1 MTNLAIIG
9 AGIGGCSAAYFA
21 RRNLPNINITIY
33 DAQDRI
39 GGRILTYNGNDA
51 VLELGATFFNRF
63 NRTILG
69 IVKDE
74 RLKMKPVKESRDFA
88 VWNGSEFVFRSSKQ
102 SSITNLRL
110 LAKYK
115 LNLARAFLLLRKAKG
130 QVTSLYQEEQKKPR
144 DIGEI
149 CETTGLDKWYKKSFF
164 ESLIERGISQDFI
177 DEIVT
182 PIIRVIYSQN
192 EDIGGFA
199 GISSLIGVYSGTTY
213 SLEEGNS
220 TLPDHL
226 AKVSNAKVKLGQK
239 VDKIEK
245 TPNGTYKV
253 YTGEIR
259 TVFDAI
265 IIAAPLDLAKIEFDG
280 ISMRGWEPLSYQTV
294 YKKILRGVFD
304 PAYFG
309 LKDLAEV
316 PAMVLTTK
324 DVDPTTHY
332 SIQNVSGNESLVTI
346 SSLNPINSNAFEGVF
361 KNDAST
367 VLEHSWKAAYPK
379 FKPLARLPFTHIDKR
394 LINAST
400 IEPAVS
406 SMETSALSAL
416 NAIKLL

>member
-21 RRNLPNINITIY
+21 RKYFPNVNVTIY
-33 DAQDRI
+33 DSQDRI
-39 GGRILTYNGNDA
+39 GGRILTFNGDGV

-88 VWNGSEFVFRSSKQ
+88 VWNGSEFVFRSSKR

-115 LNLARAFLLLRKAKG
+115 LNLAQTFLLLRKAKG
-130 QVTSLYQEEQKKPR
+130 QVTSLYQEEQKKPG

-149 CETTGLDKWYKKSFF
+149 CEITGLDKWYKKSFF
-164 ESLIERGISQDFI
+164 ESLVERGISQDFI

-182 PIIRVIYSQN
+182 PITRIIYSQN

-213 SLEEGNS
+213 SLGDGNS

-226 AKVSNAKVKLGQK
+226 VKVSNAKVKLGQK

-245 TPNGTYKV
+245 TLNGTYKV
-253 YTGEIR
+253 HTGEDR
-259 TVFDAI
+259 TAFDAVI
-265 IIAAPLDLAKIEFDG
+265 VATPLDLAKIEFEG
-280 ISMRGWEPLSYQTV
+280 ISMPGWEPQLYQTV

-309 LKDLAEV
+309 MKDSGEV
-316 PAMVLTTK
+316 PAMAITTK
-324 DVDPTTHY
+324 DVDPITHY
-332 SIQNVSGNESLVTI
+332 SIQKVSGNESLVMI
-346 SSLNPINSNAFEGVF
+346 SSLNPITSNAFEGAF
-361 KNDAST
+361 KNGEIT
-367 VLEHSWKAAYPK
+367 VLEHCWKTAYPK
-379 FKPLARLPFTHIDKR
+379 FKPIAKLPRTHIDKR
-394 LINAST
+394 LIYACA

>member
-21 RRNLPNINITIY
+21 RKNLPNVNITIY

-39 GGRILTYNGNDA
+39 GGRILTYNGDGA

-115 LNLARAFLLLRKAKG
+115 LNLAQTFLLLRKAKG

-149 CETTGLDKWYKKSFF
+149 CEITGLDKWYKKSFF

-182 PIIRVIYSQN
+182 PITRIIYSQN

-199 GISSLIGVYSGTTY
+199 GISSLVGVYSGTTY
-213 SLEEGNS
+213 SLEDGNS

-245 TPNGTYKV
+245 TPNGTYNV
-253 YTGEIR
+253 YTRKTEL
-259 TVFDAI
+259 F
-265 IIAAPLDLAKIEFDG
+265 
-280 ISMRGWEPLSYQTV
+280 
-294 YKKILRGVFD
+294 
-304 PAYFG
+304 
-309 LKDLAEV
+309 
-316 PAMVLTTK
+316 
-324 DVDPTTHY
+324 
-332 SIQNVSGNESLVTI
+332 
-346 SSLNPINSNAFEGVF
+346 
-361 KNDAST
+361 ST
-367 VLEHSWKAAYPK
+367 P
-379 FKPLARLPFTHIDKR
+379 
-394 LINAST
+394 
-400 IEPAVS
+400 
-406 SMETSALSAL
+406 
-416 NAIKLL
+416 

>member
-9 AGIGGCSAAYFA
+9 AGIGGCAAAYFA
-21 RRNLPNINITIY
+21 RKNLPNVNITIY

-39 GGRILTYNGNDA
+39 GGRILTYNGNGA

-63 NRTILG
+63 NRTVLG

-74 RLKMKPVKESRDFA
+74 RLKMKPVKESKDFA
-88 VWNGSEFVFRSSKQ
+88 VWNGSEFLFRSSKQ

-115 LNLARAFLLLRKAKG
+115 LNLTQTFLLLRKAKG

-149 CETTGLDKWYKKSFF
+149 CEIIGLDKWYKKSFF
-164 ESLIERGISQDFI
+164 ESVIERGISEDFI

-220 TLPDHL
+220 TMPDHL

-245 TPNGTYKV
+245 TSNGTYKV

-280 ISMRGWEPLSYQTV
+280 ISMQGWEPQSYQTV

-309 LKDLAEV
+309 MKSSAEV

-324 DVDPTTHY
+324 DVDPITHY
-332 SIQNVSGNESLVTI
+332 SIQKVSGNESLVTI

-367 VLEHSWKAAYPK
+367 VLEHCWKAAYPK
-379 FKPLARLPFTHIDKR
+379 FKPLARLPSTHIDKR
-394 LINAST
+394 LIYAST

-406 SMETSALSAL
+406 SMETSVLSAL